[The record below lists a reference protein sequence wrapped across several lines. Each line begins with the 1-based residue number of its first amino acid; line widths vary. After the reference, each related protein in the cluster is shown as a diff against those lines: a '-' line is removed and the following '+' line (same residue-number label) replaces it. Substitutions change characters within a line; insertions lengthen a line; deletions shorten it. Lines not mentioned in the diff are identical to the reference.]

1 MPGTERLRR
10 RIIFEGDRPGGTP
23 VKTVR
28 ARTAKGFFNVVAG
41 TPRSQAATMVLK
53 PGEVTGGA
61 DNVHGKSDQW
71 LYVISGT
78 GEATVNGRR
87 LSIEAGELLLIE
99 AGERHEIRNTGSEP
113 LVTVNV
119 YAPPEY

>member
-1 MPGTERLRR
+1 
-10 RIIFEGDRPGGTP
+10 
-23 VKTVR
+23 VR
-28 ARTAKGFFNVVAG
+28 ARAATGLFELVAG

-53 PGEVTGGA
+53 PGQTTGGA
-61 DNVHGKSDQW
+61 DNMHAKSDQW

-78 GEATVNGRR
+78 GEATVNDRQLG
-87 LSIEAGELLLIE
+87 IEAGELLLIE
-99 AGERHEIRNTGSEP
+99 AGERHEICNTGKEP

>member
-1 MPGTERLRR
+1 
-10 RIIFEGDRPGGTP
+10 
-23 VKTVR
+23 VKTIR
-28 ARTAKGFFNVVAG
+28 AGTAKGFFDVVAG

-53 PGEVTGGA
+53 PGQATGGD
-61 DNVHGKSDQW
+61 DNVHAQSDQW
-71 LYVISGT
+71 LYVIGGS

-87 LSIEAGELLLIE
+87 VGIESGELLLIE
-99 AGERHEIRNTGSEP
+99 AGERHEIRNTGAEP

>member
-1 MPGTERLRR
+1 
-10 RIIFEGDRPGGTP
+10 

-28 ARTAKGFFNVVAG
+28 ASAATAFFRVVAG

-53 PGEVTGGA
+53 PGQATGGD
-61 DNVHGKSDQW
+61 DNVHADADQW
-71 LYVISGT
+71 LYVIAGT
-78 GEATVNGRR
+78 GEATVNGRAVA
-87 LSIEAGELLLIE
+87 LEPGHLLLIE
-99 AGERHEIRNTGSEP
+99 AGERHEIRNTGGAP

>member
-1 MPGTERLRR
+1 M
-10 RIIFEGDRPGGTP
+10 
-23 VKTVR
+23 KTVR
-28 ARTAKGFFNVVAG
+28 ARAATGFFDVVAG
-41 TPRSQAATMVLK
+41 TLRSQAATMVLK
-53 PGEVTGGA
+53 PGQSTGGA
-61 DNVHGKSDQW
+61 DNVHAESDQW

-87 LSIEAGELLLIE
+87 LGVEPGELLLIE
-99 AGERHEIRNTGSEP
+99 AGERHEIRNTGMEP

>member
-1 MPGTERLRR
+1 MRQERTRAAEER
-10 RIIFEGDRPGGTP
+10 AI

-28 ARTAKGFFNVVAG
+28 AGSAKGFFDVVAG

-53 PGEVTGGA
+53 PGQATGGE
-61 DNVHGKSDQW
+61 DNVHTHSDQW
-71 LYVISGT
+71 LYVIAGT
-78 GEATVNGRR
+78 GEATIEGRAVA
-87 LSIEAGELLLIE
+87 LETGHLLLIE
-99 AGERHEIRNTGSEP
+99 AGERHEIRNTGGQP